1 MESNSDK
8 IQKIVRDFDR
18 YFENKKH
25 PEPEPPWPELEPPE
39 PCDLHEILKIDEL
52 RAAINK
58 KRVKQGKVK
67 FV

>member
-39 PCDLHEILKIDEL
+39 PCDLHEILQLKKL
-52 RAAINK
+52 RDAINED
-58 KRVKQGKVK
+58 RDKQGKIR